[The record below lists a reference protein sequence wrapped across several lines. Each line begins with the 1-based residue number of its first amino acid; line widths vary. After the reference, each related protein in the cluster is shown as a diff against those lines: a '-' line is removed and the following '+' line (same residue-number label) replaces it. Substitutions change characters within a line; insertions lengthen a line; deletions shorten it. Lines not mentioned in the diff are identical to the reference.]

1 MDVLTPAQRQL
12 NMSRIRSQD
21 TQPELLIRRGLH
33 AQGFRFRLHQ
43 RQLPGWPDLALPR
56 YNTVVFVNGC
66 FWHSHG
72 CHISR
77 MPETRREYWQPK
89 LDRTVQRDRDAVK
102 ALQVAGWRVV
112 VVWEC
117 ALRGRAR
124 LAAGSAVAKVSK
136 FIRADTG
143 KFLSISGVETV
154 SSPGHVSSVGSALGA
169 QISPRGHG
177 RVRRGVA
184 SASS

>member
-1 MDVLTPAQRQL
+1 MDVLTPVQRRL
-12 NMSRIRSQD
+12 NMSRIRSRD

-43 RQLPGWPDLALPR
+43 RQLPGRPDLALPR
-56 YNTVVFVNGC
+56 HHTVIFVNGC

-89 LDRTVQRDRDAVK
+89 LDRTVQRDRDAID

-112 VVWEC
+112 LVWEC
-117 ALRGRAR
+117 ALRGRTR
-124 LAAGSAVAKVSK
+124 LAAGAAVAKVSN
-136 FIRADTG
+136 FIRVGTG
-143 KFLSISGVETV
+143 KLLSVSGVETFNF
-154 SSPGHVSSVGSALGA
+154 PRGLPSVGSATGV
-169 QISPRGHG
+169 QIHQQG
-177 RVRRGVA
+177 RRRRA
-184 SASS
+184 

>member
-12 NMSRIRSQD
+12 NMSRIRSRD

-43 RQLPGWPDLALPR
+43 RQLPGWPDLALPCHH
-56 YNTVVFVNGC
+56 TVIFVNGC

-77 MPETRREYWQPK
+77 MPETHREYWQPK
-89 LDRTVQRDRDAVK
+89 LDRTVQRDRDAID

-117 ALRGRAR
+117 ALRGRTR
-124 LAAGSAVAKVSK
+124 LAAGGAVAKVSN
-136 FIRADTG
+136 FIRTDSG
-143 KFLSISGVETV
+143 MLLSVSGVETV
-154 SSPGHVSSVGSALGA
+154 SFPRRVPSGGSATGV
-169 QISPRGHG
+169 QIPQQSRHG
-177 RVRRGVA
+177 RARR
-184 SASS
+184 